1 MSQAQARREEQDEK
15 RRQAERHNQALEQCL
30 RDGDFE
36 SMPAA
41 ELLRWA
47 VETFPG
53 RTAINTSFQYTGM
66 AQIHLAAE
74 AGLDIRVATL
84 DTLRLHPETYEFI
97 DRVEARYGFKV
108 EIVKPDPDEV
118 ERMVG
123 RFGEYLF
130 FDSKEKQE
138 YCCAV
143 RKTRPNER
151 LLKGLDCWV
160 AGLRRDQSAS
170 RRDLVRKADLVLE
183 SDGARRKV
191 LKLNPLADWSEGRLL
206 DFVKKEDVLTHP
218 LYAKGYPS
226 FGCQVCATPIMPG
239 EDKRAGRWRWFNS
252 NEEANDANKECGLH
266 VPMYNI

>member
-1 MSQAQARREEQDEK
+1 MSQAQIRRQEQDER
-15 RRQAERHNQALEQCL
+15 RRQAECHNQALENHL
-30 RDGDFE
+30 RTVDFE

-41 ELLRWA
+41 DVLRWA
-47 VETFPG
+47 VEAFPG

-74 AGLDIRVATL
+74 AGLEMRVATL
-84 DTLRLHPETYEFI
+84 DTLRLHPETYAFI
-97 DRVEARYGFKV
+97 EEVEARYGYKIEV
-108 EIVKPDPDEV
+108 AQPDPAEV

-123 RFGEYLF
+123 RFGEHLF

-151 LLKGLDCWV
+151 LLKGLDCWI
-160 AGLRRDQSAS
+160 AGLRRDQSAA
-170 RRDLVRKADLVLE
+170 RQDAVRKADLVSE

-191 LKLNPLADWSEGRLL
+191 LKLNPLADWSEERLL
-206 DFVKKEDVLTHP
+206 EFIKKEGVLTHP

-226 FGCQVCATPIMPG
+226 FGCQICATPIMPG
-239 EDKRAGRWRWFNS
+239 EDKRAGRWRWFNN
-252 NEEANDANKECGLH
+252 NEQVNDDNKECGLH